1 MPCHVRLKRSHQLSH
16 HFEPGSNDSCTHDE
30 FAMTLYDMLEAEA
43 WHQGQREKEEASRR
57 EQEQKFEAWSLSRR
71 RLHSLR
77 TN

>member
-1 MPCHVRLKRSHQLSH
+1 MPRQVRLKHSHQLSP
-16 HFEPGSNDSCTHDE
+16 HFEPASNDSRTEDE
-30 FAMTLYDMLEAEA
+30 FAMALYDMLEAEA